1 MNTIRHELDQ
11 KTIQELH
18 ALLVQKKLNLSPGF
32 QRESVWTERDR
43 AKLIDSIIRNYP
55 LPNIFLYRREVDGK
69 IIYDVI
75 DGKQRLESV
84 FMFMGAI
91 RGNRFWAKVQLPGE
105 DEKDWV
111 NWKALCHRKKQPLIE
126 GYKLP
131 TVEVNGDLSD
141 VIDLFVRINSTGK
154 ALTGAEKRHAKYYR
168 SEILKVAGKLANR
181 YQTYFRKCK
190 ILSAGQISRMRHVEL
205 MCELMVSIFQ
215 GDVIN
220 KKAALD
226 GVMEAGTLT
235 SIQTQRVA
243 AKAAK
248 AINRV
253 RNMFPKL
260 QQTRFHQVSDYYS
273 LVLLIAKFEEENMIL
288 ADRRRNR
295 LAWDILTAFS
305 TGVDQVRDQ
314 LKKGKGPKP
323 NQELFREYMLTVLQ
337 GTDEVSQRRKR
348 EQILRQLIQSLF
360 EKKDPQRIFSSEQRR
375 ILWNSTAVR
384 KCARCGKHLT
394 WDDFTIDHIDP
405 FSKGGRTRLSNA
417 APMCRKCNSS
427 KGNRH
432 VAA

>member
-1 MNTIRHELDQ
+1 MSTIRHELDQ

-18 ALLVQKKLNLSPGF
+18 ALLAQKKLNLSPGF

-91 RGNRFWAKVQLPGE
+91 RGKRFWAKVQLPGE
-105 DEKDWV
+105 DEKLWV
-111 NWKALCHRKKQPLIE
+111 NWKALCRRKKQPLIE

-131 TVEVNGDLSD
+131 TVEVNGDLAD

-168 SEILKVAGKLANR
+168 SELLKVAGKLANR
-181 YQTYFRKCK
+181 YEAYFRKCR
-190 ILSAGQISRMRHVEL
+190 ILSAGQITRMRHVEL

-235 SIQTQRVA
+235 SLQTQRVA
-243 AKAAK
+243 TKAAK

-253 RNMFPKL
+253 RSMFPKL

-273 LVLLIAKFEEENMIL
+273 LVLLIAKFEDEKMIL
-288 ADRRRNR
+288 TDRHRNR

-314 LKKGKGPKP
+314 LKKGRGAKP
-323 NQELFREYMLTVLQ
+323 NQELYREYMLTVLQ

-348 EQILRQLIQSLF
+348 EHILRQILQSLF
-360 EKKDPQRIFSSEQRR
+360 ERKDPQRTFSSEQRR
-375 ILWNSTAVR
+375 ILWNSTSVR
-384 KCARCGKHLT
+384 KCTSCGKQLT

-417 APMCRKCNSS
+417 ALMCGKCNSS
-427 KGNRH
+427 KGNRR